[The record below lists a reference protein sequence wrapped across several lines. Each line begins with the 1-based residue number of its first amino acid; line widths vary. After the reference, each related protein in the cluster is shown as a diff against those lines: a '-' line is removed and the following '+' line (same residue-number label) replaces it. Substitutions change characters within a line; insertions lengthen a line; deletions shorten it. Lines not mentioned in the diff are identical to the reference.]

1 MDQPDRPA
9 QSAGTGRGKFSPLV
23 PILWA
28 VVFLN
33 LVLAHFAFGGYGRLA
48 GGDAA
53 GNAMSTAFDKLF
65 MIGALILIGVLAALF
80 LLIRRQG
87 FRIAIIVML
96 GLNGF
101 LLLTVL
107 SLQF

>member
-1 MDQPDRPA
+1 MDHSNRPA
-9 QSAGTGRGKFSPLV
+9 RPTGTGRRWLSPIVL
-23 PILWA
+23 IFWA
-28 VVFLN
+28 MALLN
-33 LVLAHFAFGGYGRLA
+33 LVLAHFAFGGYSRSA

-53 GNAMSTAFDKLF
+53 GNAMSSAFEKLF
-65 MIGALILIGVLAALF
+65 MIAALGLVGLLSLLF

-87 FRIAIIVML
+87 FRIAPIVVL
-96 GLNGF
+96 ALNGF